1 MSDERRNLPS
11 ASSVHR
17 YALCP
22 GSFLLEQQFGDDQG
36 GQDAAIGNRIH
47 SVLAGET
54 QELTD
59 DEERTAERCREIEG
73 QLMAEVFEGMDNITE
88 IREERL
94 WAYDEDLNRKWSGK
108 PDVIYHSGRRA
119 LVIDYKTGRGDVEHA
134 TGNLQLRALA
144 VLAHE
149 HHGVTDI
156 TVAIIQPLA
165 SPSVTTCRYQ
175 PADLPPAAAEVHELM
190 SRVMVPDQ
198 PRVPSASPCRYCK
211 AKAVCPEARALVETL
226 PQQVSRDG
234 REMLLTPERLAEFL
248 EKVPAVEAVI
258 EAVRAKARRLLEA
271 DPASIPG
278 WRLKPGATRES
289 ITDPNTVFARF
300 LSAGGTQDQ
309 FMPCV
314 TLAKTKLKDAVRA
327 ASGKK
332 GKGLDIAM
340 DAMLDG
346 CTEAKPSAP
355 SLERVK
361 TQEP

>member
-22 GSFLLEQQFGDDQG
+22 GSFLLEQQFGEDKG
-36 GQDAAIGNRIH
+36 GQDAVIGNRIH
-47 SVLAGET
+47 AVLAGET

-59 DEERTAERCREIEG
+59 DEERTAERCRELEG
-73 QLMAEVFEGMDNITE
+73 QVLGAVFDGMVPNE

-94 WAYDEDLNRKWSGK
+94 WAYDDDLNRSWSGK
-108 PDVIYHSGRRA
+108 PDVIYHAGNRA

-144 VLAHE
+144 VLTHE
-149 HHGVTDI
+149 HYGATDI
-156 TVAIIQPLA
+156 TVAIIQPFA
-165 SPSVTTCRYQ
+165 SPPLTTCRYQ
-175 PADLPPAAAEVHELM
+175 AGDLTQAATDVHALM
-190 SRVMVPDQ
+190 NLVIVPDQ
-198 PRVPSASPCRYCK
+198 PRVPSASSCRYCK

-234 REMLLTPERLAEFL
+234 REMVVTPERIAEFL
-248 EKVPAVEAVI
+248 EKLPAVEAVM

-278 WRLKPGATRES
+278 WRLKPGACREV

-300 LSAGGTQDQ
+300 LAAGGTQDQ

-314 TLAKTKLKDAVRA
+314 TLAKTKLKDALRA
-327 ASGKK
+327 GTGKK
-332 GKGLDIAM
+332 GKGLDEAM
-340 DAMLDG
+340 DTLLAD

-361 TQEP
+361 TEEL